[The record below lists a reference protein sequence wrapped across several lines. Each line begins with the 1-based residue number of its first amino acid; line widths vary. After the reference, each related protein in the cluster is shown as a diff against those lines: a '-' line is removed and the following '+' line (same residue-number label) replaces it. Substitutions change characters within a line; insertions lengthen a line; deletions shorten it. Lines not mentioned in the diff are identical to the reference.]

1 MCKPIIISLN
11 FAEGEHVL
19 AYTTCFFHS
28 PADFSQY
35 FNILSFLQ
43 LNIGQAWDTS
53 SAHTE
58 TMHSLPT
65 VSPSQSDCTRNGKR
79 NWLYIFLVGLSGV
92 KEPNFPVAGFCPG
105 DTVYSAGREPAGFW
119 LISCRKLQPTLC
131 LDRSTPKGKLKA
143 IWMAFGRLRLI
154 QKVWITQ
161 HH

>member
-79 NWLYIFLVGLSGV
+79 NWLYIF
-92 KEPNFPVAGFCPG
+92 
-105 DTVYSAGREPAGFW
+105 
-119 LISCRKLQPTLC
+119 
-131 LDRSTPKGKLKA
+131 
-143 IWMAFGRLRLI
+143 FGRTFRCKGAKFPSGRLLPRGHSI
-154 QKVWITQ
+154 FCREGACWVLADLM
-161 HH
+161 